1 MKIKTLIVLLALVL
15 FAACKDDDC
24 VKDNACSEQP
34 PTDELCQAAF
44 QTWFYNP
51 ETSECEQKSYS
62 GCDSYGFSTEEECDK
77 CDCND

>member
-1 MKIKTLIVLLALVL
+1 MKIKTLTVLLALVI
-15 FAACKDDDC
+15 FGACKDDC
-24 VKDNACSEQP
+24 VQDNACNEQP

-62 GCDSYGFSTEEECDK
+62 GCDSYGFTTEEECKK

>member
-1 MKIKTLIVLLALVL
+1 MKIKFLFVLAALAFLS
-15 FAACKDDDC
+15 ACKDDDC
-24 VKDNACSEQP
+24 VQENKCSDKP
-34 PTDELCQAAF
+34 PTDELCLAAF

-62 GCDSYGFSTEEECDK
+62 GCNSYGFETEEECKK